1 MLLLAAAELLDG
13 KFGNEASFV
22 SASMSSVA
30 SGSSAA
36 TAATVDVRRPS
47 MKKPLPRRLSRVSA
61 PDGCKSRLLAMKLPP
76 GENTTVMPAST
87 AAATLSRGCVTS
99 VTSNLSFMRRS
110 SVSKGT
116 IVEP

>member
-1 MLLLAAAELLDG
+1 MFRLRSSSSCGARRLLARGPRSGSTLAGAVLLLAAAELLDG

-47 MKKPLPRRLSRVSA
+47 MKKPLPRRLTRVSA
-61 PDGCKSRLLAMKLPP
+61 SDGCKS
-76 GENTTVMPAST
+76 
-87 AAATLSRGCVTS
+87 
-99 VTSNLSFMRRS
+99 
-110 SVSKGT
+110 
-116 IVEP
+116 